1 MDNETIES
9 FLHRLD
15 MDDSTDAFK
24 QQDIDLD
31 LLLELDEDDLKETLK
46 ELELTIGKK
55 RKICLELKKLKSR
68 EDNGVESRGSLFRS
82 ENDGASPSV
91 VRSEKAD
98 AKKSIESWK
107 DNEIRMVLIGKT
119 GSGKSAT
126 GNTILGIKRF
136 TSTVS
141 GSSVTSKCSQ
151 ISAVRFGHKILIVDT
166 PGIFDTTKSNKNIQK
181 EILKCISITS
191 PGPHAF
197 ILVLN
202 ITRYTEE
209 EHKSVQHFVD
219 SFGEKIFQYFIVL
232 FTRKDDLDEEGRTLD
247 DHVESVPQ
255 TLKTFIEK
263 CGRRVIA
270 FNNRLKGKEGD
281 DQVRELLS
289 MIYENVEKNNGECY
303 KNEMYEE
310 AEKHLKKREDE
321 IRKKAQMERDKEL
334 QAIQKSFVEKVLKET
349 EKNKTKTKEEFK
361 KWQEQYQKIQEE
373 EKKALE
379 EQLQRKYDEKV
390 ENVRDVVR
398 EEVVEEKTILGK
410 LWDGAKLVLPGFF
423 TSYF

>member
-9 FLHRLD
+9 FLHRLNL
-15 MDDSTDAFK
+15 DDSTDAFK

-31 LLLELDEDDLKETLK
+31 LLLELDEDALKETLK

-68 EDNGVESRGSLFRS
+68 EDNGVKNRDIS
-82 ENDGASPSV
+82 
-91 VRSEKAD
+91 
-98 AKKSIESWK
+98 KKSIGSWK

-151 ISAVRFGHKILIVDT
+151 ISADRFGHKILIVDT
-166 PGIFDTTKSNKNIQK
+166 PGIFDTTESNKNIQK

-202 ITRYTEE
+202 IARYTEE

-281 DQVRELLS
+281 GQVRELLS
-289 MIYENVEKNNGECY
+289 MISENVEKNNGECY

-334 QAIQKSFVEKVLKET
+334 QAIQKSFVEKLLKET

-361 KWQEQYQKIQEE
+361 RWQEQYQKKQEE

-398 EEVVEEKTILGK
+398 EEVVEEKSILGK

>member
-9 FLHRLD
+9 FLHRLKI
-15 MDDSTDAFK
+15 DDSTDAFK

-31 LLLELDEDDLKETLK
+31 LLLELSEDELNETLK

-55 RKICLELKKLKSR
+55 KKICIEIRKLKSR
-68 EDNGVESRGSLFRS
+68 KGNGVESRGSFFRS
-82 ENDGASPSV
+82 ENDGASPSE
-91 VRSEKAD
+91 VRSEKTD
-98 AKKSIESWK
+98 ARKSIESWK

-126 GNTILGIKRF
+126 GNTILGIKHF
-136 TSTVS
+136 TSSVS

-151 ISAVRFGHKILIVDT
+151 TSAVRFGHKLLIVDT
-166 PGIFDTTKSNKNIQK
+166 PGIFDTEKPNKNIQK
-181 EILKCISITS
+181 EIFKCISITS

-202 ITRYTEE
+202 IARYTEE

-219 SFGEKIFQYFIVL
+219 SFGEKIFKYFIVL
-232 FTRKDDLDEEGRTLD
+232 FTRKDDLDEERRTLD
-247 DHVESVPQ
+247 DHVESVPPI
-255 TLKTFIEK
+255 LKTFIKK
-263 CGRRVIA
+263 CGRRIIA
-270 FNNRLKGKEGD
+270 FNNRLKGDEGD

-289 MIYENVEKNNGECY
+289 MIYKNVDENNGECY

-310 AEKHLKKREDE
+310 AEKLLMEREAE

-334 QAIQKSFVEKVLKET
+334 QAIQKSFDEKLLKEA
-349 EKNKTKTKEEFK
+349 EKHKTKTKEEFK
-361 KWQEQYQKIQEE
+361 QWQEEYMKQQEE
-373 EKKALE
+373 EKKAKE
-379 EQLQRKYDEKV
+379 EQSKKKYDEKV
-390 ENVRDVVR
+390 ENARDVVR
-398 EEVVEEKTILGK
+398 EEVVEEKTIFGK
-410 LWDGAKLVLPGFF
+410 VWDGVKLVLPGFF

>member
-202 ITRYTEE
+202 IARYTEE

-361 KWQEQYQKIQEE
+361 KWQEQYQKKQEE